1 MVLNLRVGRDTTPSV
16 TSATNYSSD
25 DDSFFVR
32 TTSSSSSH
40 RRTSLVKT
48 TTTTKT
54 TTLKQTHQQYEQ
66 PELTYYLDQ
75 HAVLRC
81 RLKNEND
88 QIVWLKD
95 NRHIF
100 GSNAQL
106 DDEKYDIK
114 QEGPER
120 QLIIKNLNFQ
130 DSGSYSC
137 HSRHKP
143 TSKVEFKMNVKGNS
157 SYKYDFIED
166 FFNSNI
172 PTFIKNRERNLLR
185 GLMTFM

>member
-1 MVLNLRVGRDTTPSV
+1 
-16 TSATNYSSD
+16 
-25 DDSFFVR
+25 
-32 TTSSSSSH
+32 
-40 RRTSLVKT
+40 
-48 TTTTKT
+48 
-54 TTLKQTHQQYEQ
+54 
-66 PELTYYLDQ
+66 
-75 HAVLRC
+75 
-81 RLKNEND
+81 LKNEND

-157 SYKYDFIED
+157 SYKFDFIED